1 LVEVRRKGLDARC
14 LQNLV
19 NPASPNDT
27 FNDRYMWL
35 APLSTSSQDANIA
48 GGGGPARRDSSSST
62 WIDAPNTIF
71 ILMDELASIG
81 CIKIW
86 NYSKTPAR
94 GVKEL
99 EVLVDDVLVFR
110 GCLRKSPTQADLAR
124 SWVIGDPD
132 AEIWGT
138 SDSLDLSQSILFS
151 NDDKIVAREVARVP
165 LPENDL
171 CFIDEGRQG
180 TRRISLHDDVLVVSF
195 RSDVPAVSFLLLSH
209 QWSTVRPT
217 AGNVLPGP

>member
-1 LVEVRRKGLDARC
+1 
-14 LQNLV
+14 
-19 NPASPNDT
+19 
-27 FNDRYMWL
+27 
-35 APLSTSSQDANIA
+35 
-48 GGGGPARRDSSSST
+48 
-62 WIDAPNTIF
+62 
-71 ILMDELASIG
+71 MDELASIG

-180 TRRISLHDDVLVVSF
+180 TGLISLHDDVLVVTF
-195 RSDVPAVSFLLLSH
+195 RLTSLPLSSCSLTSGAPSVRRQGTFCPAHDSHGDVNVCYENSTWAVYVMLILFFCCYF
-209 QWSTVRPT
+209 
-217 AGNVLPGP
+217 